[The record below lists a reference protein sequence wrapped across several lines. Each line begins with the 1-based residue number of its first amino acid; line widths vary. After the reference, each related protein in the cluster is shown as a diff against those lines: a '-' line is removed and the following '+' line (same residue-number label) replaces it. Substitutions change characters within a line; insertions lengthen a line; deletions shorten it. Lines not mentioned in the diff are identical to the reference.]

1 MKPLPSIPRSKIKS
15 ISTPVATY
23 ETRAIGEPS
32 LNGNR
37 IRGWRSPDIEEQ
49 HKLYLQAKK
58 EETYW
63 SIRMKNR
70 P

>member
-1 MKPLPSIPRSKIKS
+1 MTKKLPS
-15 ISTPVATY
+15 ISTPPSINTPILRH
-23 ETRAIGEPS
+23 ETRAVEPS

-37 IRGWRSPDIEEQ
+37 IRGWRSPDVDEQ
-49 HKLYLQAKK
+49 HRMYLQAKK